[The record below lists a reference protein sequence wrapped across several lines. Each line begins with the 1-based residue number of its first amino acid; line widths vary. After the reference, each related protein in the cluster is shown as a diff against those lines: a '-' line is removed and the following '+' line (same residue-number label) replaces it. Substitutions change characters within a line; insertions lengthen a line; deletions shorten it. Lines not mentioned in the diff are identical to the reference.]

1 MISELLLHWI
11 WQKRLYHAE
20 ALRTLEGEA
29 VEVISPGRASEG
41 SGPDFIGSEV
51 RIGQMRWVGSIE
63 IDRTPTQ
70 WYAHRHHENPQYRT
84 VVLHVV
90 WEAPSGATTVDDL
103 GRSVPILPLAS
114 AVPEAQLRRLFP
126 AKLPFACAGLAR
138 LAPESLWHALYD
150 SWAEER
156 LRARHQAYRSTEE
169 LFQAFWEALA
179 YSFGVPQGAPFREIA
194 QALPWSWL
202 QRYAETRLEK
212 EAALLGVAG
221 FLEALKAPT
230 EPYEETLLAQWHYLK
245 QKHGLQVLSL
255 RWRPSRPTTAPP
267 LRLALLAALLDHYP
281 RLAKLLEAPPQ
292 QLPLPSAYWQQHW
305 APQKKLNAPLRRPS
319 AFLLRSLQI
328 NALYPFAIYYLR
340 ASGRI
345 EAALD
350 VLESFRALPPEANK
364 YTRLYAEWAYPAQ
377 NAWQTQGQ
385 LQLWREA
392 CLPQACLA
400 CRIGQLLRQ
409 L

>member
-1 MISELLLHWI
+1 MSELLLHWI

-20 ALRTLEGEA
+20 ALRTLEGEP

-41 SGPDFIGSEV
+41 TGPDFVGAEL
-51 RIGQMRWVGSIE
+51 RLKGMRWAGSIE
-63 IDRTPTQ
+63 IDLTPAQ
-70 WYAHRHHENPQYRT
+70 WYAHRHHENPQYRA

-90 WEAPSGATTVDDL
+90 WEATGSATTVDDL
-103 GRSVPILPLAS
+103 GRAMPILPLAP
-114 AVPEAQLRRLFP
+114 AVPEAQLRRLSP
-126 AKLPFACAGLAR
+126 AKASFPCAGLAR
-138 LAPESLWHALYD
+138 LAPEALWHALYET
-150 SWAEER
+150 WAEHR
-156 LRARHQAYRSTEE
+156 LRARHQTYRSTEE

-179 YSFGVPQGAPFREIA
+179 YSFGVPQGELFREIA
-194 QALPWSWL
+194 RALPWAWL
-202 QRYAETRLEK
+202 QRYAEPLLDK

-221 FLEALKAPT
+221 FLERLEPPL
-230 EPYEETLLAQWHYLK
+230 EPYEESLSARWRYLV

-255 RWRPSRPTTAPP
+255 RWRPSRPMAAPP
-267 LRLALLAALLDHYP
+267 LRLAMLAALLDQYP
-281 RLAKLLEAPPQ
+281 RLATLLEAPPT
-292 QLPLPSAYWQQHW
+292 QLPLPSPYWQQHW
-305 APQKKLNAPLRRPS
+305 SPQKKLSSPLRKPS

-340 ASGRI
+340 ASGRV

-350 VLESFRALPPEANK
+350 VLEAFRALPPESHK
-364 YTRLYAEWAYPAQ
+364 YTRLYARWAYPAQ

-392 CLPQACLA
+392 CTPQACLA
-400 CRIGQLLRQ
+400 CRVGQFLRH